1 MPYYGTMDPQNLEP
15 VITRDTPTY
24 VVINPFSRTGRDA
37 YREVVRTVAE
47 RMNLVGDYLPES
59 PAELVAIIQSGL
71 SHGVTRFLVG
81 GGDGTLSIAA
91 QALLFSRGVLGVL
104 PLGTGN
110 TFAQSISMRPWP
122 HALDSLISGEP
133 RAFDVGQA
141 ETQNGC
147 RTFLNSATVGISE
160 NLVKLL
166 TPEAKRRLKWGAW
179 AFNVRK
185 ALEESDTFQITLE
198 CQNRVESY
206 RTRQLV
212 VAKGRNLA
220 GPIFSTPSAHHH
232 DGQLHVFS
240 LGSHDWWSLI
250 RVAALLLVGRHIND
264 AAAHYKAVD
273 EIRVKTD
280 PPRVIDIDGDL
291 WDATPAIFRVQRR
304 ALWVLTGIAPEN
316 KSGSPHG

>member
-1 MPYYGTMDPQNLEP
+1 MPYYGIMNPQNLEP

-24 VVINPFSRTGRDA
+24 VVINPFSRTGRES
-37 YREVVRTVAE
+37 YQEVVRSVAE

-71 SHGVTRFLVG
+71 SHGVTRFLIG

-110 TFAQSISMRPWP
+110 TFAQSLGIRPWP
-122 HALDSLISGEP
+122 HCLESLISGEP
-133 RAFDVGQA
+133 LALDVGQV
-141 ETQNGC
+141 ETKNGS
-147 RTFLNSATVGISE
+147 RTFLNSATVGITE

-185 ALEESDTFQITLE
+185 ALEESDTFHITLE
-198 CQNRVESY
+198 YQGRVESY

-220 GPIFSTPSAHHH
+220 GPIFSTPHAHHH
-232 DGQLHVFS
+232 DGKLHVFS

-264 AAAHYKAVD
+264 ASAHYNAVE
-273 EIRVKTD
+273 EIRVTTD

-291 WDATPAIFRVQRR
+291 WDTTPATFRVQVR
-304 ALWVLTGIAPEN
+304 ALWVITGLPGTKTE
-316 KSGSPHG
+316 SSRG